1 MLDHSFLLYGANGY
15 TGELIARYAAAFGLQ
30 PILAGRNKQALE
42 KLGAEL
48 SLPIR
53 VFALDHQSAIQ
64 QALQEVSVV
73 VNAAGPYDFTAKQ
86 LVEACIAEGRHY
98 LDLNG
103 DAMIYDMIRTYD
115 KAARDKGVMLLPGAG
130 YDVVPTD
137 CLALWLKQQ
146 MPDASSLKIAFAI
159 LNSALSRGTA
169 INTVLKLG
177 LPGLSRIDGKLVE
190 EPVGK
195 RGMYVQFPGQKKK
208 IFTMSLPW
216 GDLSTAYV
224 STGIPNIE
232 TYINI
237 NKAAWFFLKGQA
249 AYNWL
254 LKTKLVRGIANAI
267 VKSQSPGPDQATRD
281 KTNTLIWAQVTN
293 PKGNTL
299 TAHMVVPEAYTL
311 TALTA
316 LLITKKVLNKDFKAG
331 YQTPA
336 TAYGT
341 ELIMEIEGVERR
353 IITGY

>member
-1 MLDHSFLLYGANGY
+1 MLDQAFLLYGANGY
-15 TGELIARYAAAFGLQ
+15 TGELIARYAAAYGLQ

-42 KLGAEL
+42 QLGAEL
-48 SLPIR
+48 KLPVR
-53 VFALDHQSAIQ
+53 VFALDDKIAMQ
-64 QALQEVSVV
+64 QALQEVPVV

-103 DAMIYDMIRTYD
+103 DAIIYDMIHTYD
-115 KAARDKGVMLLPGAG
+115 KAAKDSGVMLLPGAG

-146 MPDASSLKIAFAI
+146 MPDARSLKIAFAV
-159 LNSALSRGTA
+159 LNSSLSRGTA

-195 RGMYVQFPGQKKK
+195 RGMYVQFPGMKKK
-208 IFTMSLPW
+208 LFTMSLPW

-232 TYINI
+232 TYINM
-237 NKAAWFFLKGQA
+237 NKAAWFFLKGQG

-267 VKSQSPGPDQATRD
+267 VKRQSPGPDKATRD
-281 KTNTLIWAQVTN
+281 KTNTLIWAQVSN
-293 PKGNTL
+293 ENGNTL
-299 TAHMVVPEAYTL
+299 TANMVVPEAYTL
-311 TALTA
+311 TALAA
-316 LLITKKVLNKDFKAG
+316 LLITRKVLNKEFTPG

-341 ELIMEIEGVERR
+341 ELIMEIPGVQR
-353 IITGY
+353 GLVQ

>member
-1 MLDHSFLLYGANGY
+1 MLDHTFLLYGANGY
-15 TGELIARYAAAFGLQ
+15 TGELIARYAADFGLQ
-30 PILAGRNKQALE
+30 PILAGRNKQALD

-48 SLPIR
+48 NLPVK
-53 VFALDHQSAIQ
+53 VFALDDQPAMQ

-103 DAMIYDMIRTYD
+103 DAIIYDMIRTYD
-115 KAARDKGVMLLPGAG
+115 NAAKEKGVMLLPGAG

-146 MPDASSLKIAFAI
+146 MPDARSLKIAFAV

-195 RGMYVQFPGQKKK
+195 RGMYVQFPGLHKK

-224 STGIPNIE
+224 STGIPNIA

-237 NKAAWFFLKGQA
+237 NKAAWYFLKGQA

-254 LKTKLVRGIANAI
+254 LKTKLVRGIANSI
-267 VKSQSPGPDQATRD
+267 VKMQSPGPDKATRD
-281 KTNTLIWAQVTN
+281 KTNALIWAQVSN
-293 PKGNTL
+293 ANGDTL
-299 TAHMVVPEAYTL
+299 TANMVVPEAYTL

-316 LLITKKVLNKDFKAG
+316 LLITKKILNKDYKAG

-341 ELIMEIEGVERR
+341 ELIMEIAGVQRE
-353 IITGY
+353 IIA

>member
-1 MLDHSFLLYGANGY
+1 MLDQTFLLYGANGY

-42 KLGAEL
+42 KLGAAL
-48 SLPIR
+48 NLPVR
-53 VFALDHQSAIQ
+53 VFALDDKPAMQ
-64 QALQEVSVV
+64 QALQEVAVV

-86 LVEACIAEGRHY
+86 LVEACITEGRHY

-103 DAMIYDMIRTYD
+103 DAIIYDMIRTYD
-115 KAARDKGVMLLPGAG
+115 KAARDSGVMLLPGAG

-146 MPDASSLKIAFAI
+146 MPDATSLKIAFAI

-177 LPGLSRIDGKLVE
+177 LPGLSRVDGKLVE

-195 RGMYVQFPGQKKK
+195 KGMYVQFPGVQKKL
-208 IFTMSLPW
+208 FTMSLPW

-237 NKAAWFFLKGQA
+237 NKAAWFFLKGQG

-254 LKTKLVRGIANAI
+254 LKTQLVRGIANAI
-267 VKSQSPGPDQATRD
+267 VKSQSPGPDQVMRD
-281 KTNTLIWAQVTN
+281 KTNTLIWAQVSN
-293 PKGNTL
+293 AKGDVL
-299 TAHMVVPEAYTL
+299 TANMVVPEAYTL
-311 TALTA
+311 TALAA
-316 LLITKKVLNKDFKAG
+316 LLITKKVLNKEFKSG

-336 TAYGT
+336 TAYGS
-341 ELIMEIEGVERR
+341 ELIMEIEGVKRELVA
-353 IITGY
+353 

>member
-1 MLDHSFLLYGANGY
+1 MLDQTFLLYGANGY
-15 TGELIARYAAAFGLQ
+15 TGELIARYAASFGLQ
-30 PILAGRNKQALE
+30 PILAGRNKRALAQ
-42 KLGAEL
+42 LGAEL
-48 SLPIR
+48 KLPFKVFSLDDK
-53 VFALDHQSAIQ
+53 VAMQ
-64 QALQEVSVV
+64 QALQEVTVV

-103 DAMIYDMIRTYD
+103 DAIIYDMIRTYD
-115 KAARDKGVMLLPGAG
+115 KAAKDSGVMLLPGAG

-146 MPDASSLKIAFAI
+146 MPDAQSLKIAFAI

-177 LPGLSRIDGKLVE
+177 LPGLVRIDGKLVE

-195 RGMYVQFPGQKKK
+195 RGMYVQFPGLQKKL
-208 IFTMSLPW
+208 FTMSLPW

-232 TYINI
+232 TYINM
-237 NKAAWFFLKGQA
+237 NKATWYFLKGQG

-254 LKTKLVRGIANAI
+254 LKTQLVRGIANAI
-267 VKSQSPGPDQATRD
+267 VKRQSPGPDQVTRD
-281 KTNTLIWAQVTN
+281 KTNTLIWAQVSN
-293 PKGNTL
+293 AKGATL
-299 TAHMVVPEAYTL
+299 TANMVVPEAYTL

-336 TAYGT
+336 TAYGSD
-341 ELIMEIEGVERR
+341 LIMEIQGVKRE
-353 IITGY
+353 IVA

>member
-15 TGELIARYAAAFGLQ
+15 TGELIARYAAGFGLR

-42 KLGAEL
+42 QLGDELKL
-48 SLPIR
+48 PVR
-53 VFALDHQSAIQ
+53 VFALDNKAAMQ

-73 VNAAGPYDFTAKQ
+73 VNAAGPYDFTARQ
-86 LVEACIAEGRHY
+86 LVEACIAERRHY

-103 DAMIYDMIRTYD
+103 DAIIYDMIRTYD
-115 KAARDKGVMLLPGAG
+115 DAAKDSGIMLLPGAG

-146 MPDASSLKIAFAI
+146 MPDARSLKIAFAV
-159 LNSALSRGTA
+159 LNSSLSRGTA

-177 LPGLSRIDGKLVE
+177 LPGLCRIDGKLVE

-195 RGMYVQFPGQKKK
+195 RGMYVRFPGMKKK

-237 NKAAWFFLKGQA
+237 HKAAWLLLKGQG

-254 LKTKLVRGIANAI
+254 LKTKLVRGIANRI
-267 VKSQSPGPDQATRD
+267 VRSQSPGPDKATRD
-281 KTNTLIWAQVTN
+281 KTNTLIWAQVSN
-293 PKGNTL
+293 AKGATL
-299 TAHMVVPEAYTL
+299 TANMVVPEAYTL
-311 TALTA
+311 TAMAA
-316 LLITKKVLNKDFKAG
+316 LLITQKVLNNEYKAG

-336 TAYGT
+336 TAYGAA
-341 ELIMEIEGVERR
+341 LIMEIEGVKRE
-353 IITGY
+353 IVAE

>member
-15 TGELIARYAAAFGLQ
+15 TGELIARHAAEFGLQ

-48 SLPIR
+48 KLPIR
-53 VFALDHQSAIQ
+53 VFALDDKAVIQ

-103 DAMIYDMIRTYD
+103 DAIIYDMIRTYD
-115 KAARDKGVMLLPGAG
+115 KAAKDSGVMLLPGAG

-146 MPDASSLKIAFAI
+146 MPDARSLKIAFAV

-195 RGMYVQFPGQKKK
+195 RGMYVQFPGLKKK

-232 TYINI
+232 TYINM

-254 LKTKLVRGIANAI
+254 LKTKLVRGIANSI
-267 VKSQSPGPDQATRD
+267 VKSQSPGPDKATRD
-281 KTNTLIWAQVTN
+281 KTNALIWAQVSN
-293 PKGNTL
+293 AKGDTL
-299 TAHMVVPEAYTL
+299 TANMVVPEAYTL
-311 TALTA
+311 TALVA
-316 LLITKKVLNKDFKAG
+316 LLITKKVLNKEYKAG

-341 ELIMEIEGVERR
+341 ELIMEIAGVQRE
-353 IITGY
+353 IVS

>member
-1 MLDHSFLLYGANGY
+1 MLDQTFLLYGANGY

-30 PILAGRNKQALE
+30 PILAGRNKPALE
-42 KLGAEL
+42 KLGAAL
-48 SLPIR
+48 NLPVR
-53 VFALDHQSAIQ
+53 VFALEDKPAMQK
-64 QALQEVSVV
+64 ALQEVAVV

-86 LVEACIAEGRHY
+86 LVEACITEGRHY

-103 DAMIYDMIRTYD
+103 DAIIYDMIRTYD
-115 KAARDKGVMLLPGAG
+115 KAARDSGVMLLPGAG

-146 MPDASSLKIAFAI
+146 MPDARSLKIAFAI

-195 RGMYVQFPGQKKK
+195 KGMYVQFPGVKKK
-208 IFTMSLPW
+208 LFTMSLPW

-237 NKAAWFFLKGQA
+237 NKAAWFFLKGQG

-254 LKTKLVRGIANAI
+254 LKTQLVRGIANAI
-267 VKSQSPGPDQATRD
+267 VKRQSPGPDQVMRD
-281 KTNTLIWAQVTN
+281 KTNALIWAQVSN
-293 PKGNTL
+293 AKGDVL
-299 TAHMVVPEAYTL
+299 TANMVVPEAYTL
-311 TALTA
+311 TALAA
-316 LLITKKVLNKDFKAG
+316 LLITKKVLKKDFKSG

-336 TAYGT
+336 TAYGA
-341 ELIMEIEGVERR
+341 ELIMEIEGVKREL
-353 IITGY
+353 IA